1 MNPFSS
7 VVCLIGVIV
16 LLVPPAPLAAQELE
30 PGAYWP
36 IPRGVNIVTA
46 IGGINWGDVA
56 FEPSL
61 PVEDAAATIA
71 TSAFAYTRA
80 FGLAGRSANAM
91 AMLPVVGGHLSGLY
105 FGEHTVVD
113 RFGLADP
120 KFKFAM
126 NLYGAPAMIPAEF
139 AKYRPRLIVGASVTV
154 MTPLGQYDPAKLVN
168 LGTNRW
174 SFKPEI
180 GLSRTYGKWM
190 VEGMAGT
197 WLFTDNTNFAGG
209 RTRAQEAIVLLQAH
223 LTYRF
228 TRVMWLAADGNYFRG
243 GTTTIGGKQNIDF
256 QNNSRIGATFS
267 KSLARGHAMRASLSR
282 GAFTTIGARFT
293 SLAVGYNFAWP
304 R

>member
-1 MNPFSS
+1 MNRFSS
-7 VVCLIGVIV
+7 VVCLIGAIV
-16 LLVPPAPLAAQELE
+16 LLVSPASLGAQELE

-61 PVEDAAATIA
+61 PVEDAEATIA
-71 TSAFAYTRA
+71 TSAFAYSRA

-91 AMLPVVGGHLSGLY
+91 VMLPIVGGHLTGFYL
-105 FGEHTVVD
+105 GEHTVVD

-120 KFKFAM
+120 KLKVAM
-126 NLYGAPAMIPAEF
+126 NLYGAPAMTPAEF

-180 GLSRTYGKWM
+180 GFSRSWGNWM

-197 WLFTDNTNFAGG
+197 WVFTDNTNFAGG
-209 RTRAQEAIVLLQAH
+209 RTREQDAIVILQGH

-267 KSLARGHAMRASLSR
+267 KSLARGHAIRASLSR

>member
-1 MNPFSS
+1 MNRFSS
-7 VVCLIGVIV
+7 VVCLIGAIV
-16 LLVPPAPLAAQELE
+16 LIVSPASLGAQELE

-61 PVEDAAATIA
+61 PVEDAEATIA

-91 AMLPVVGGHLSGLY
+91 VMLPIVGGHLTGLY

-120 KFKFAM
+120 KLKVAM
-126 NLYGAPAMIPAEF
+126 NLYGAPAMTPAEF

-180 GLSRTYGKWM
+180 GFSRSWGKWM

-197 WLFTDNTNFAGG
+197 WVFTDNTNFAGG
-209 RTRAQEAIVLLQAH
+209 RTREQDAIVILQGH

-267 KSLARGHAMRASLSR
+267 KSLTRGHAIRASLSR

>member
-1 MNPFSS
+1 MNPFSN
-7 VVCLIGVIV
+7 VVCLIGVMV
-16 LLVPPAPLAAQELE
+16 LLVSPAPLAAQELE

-71 TSAFAYTRA
+71 TSALAYTRA

-91 AMLPVVGGHLSGLY
+91 AMLPVVGGHLTGLY

-126 NLYGAPAMIPAEF
+126 NLYGAPAMTPAEF
-139 AKYRPRLIVGASVTV
+139 AKYHGRLIVGASVTM

-190 VEGMAGT
+190 VEGMAGA

-209 RTRAQEAIVLLQAH
+209 RTREQDAIVLLQGH

>member
-1 MNPFSS
+1 MSAFSI
-7 VVCLIGVIV
+7 VVCLIGAVV
-16 LLVPPAPLAAQELE
+16 LLLSPAPVRAQELE

-36 IPRGVNIVTA
+36 IPKGLNIVTA
-46 IGGINWGDVA
+46 IGSVNWGDVA

-71 TSAFAYTRA
+71 TSALAYTRA
-80 FGLAGRSANAM
+80 FGLGGRSANAM
-91 AMLPVVGGHLSGLY
+91 VMLPIVGGHLTGRYL
-105 FGEHTVVD
+105 GEDTVVD

-120 KFKFAM
+120 KLKFAV
-126 NLYGAPAMIPAEF
+126 NLFGAPSMTPAEF
-139 AKYRPRLIVGASVTV
+139 AAYRQRLIVGVSLTMMA
-154 MTPLGQYDPAKLVN
+154 PLGQYDATKLVN

-180 GLSRTYGKWM
+180 GLSRSYGKW
-190 VEGMAGT
+190 VIEGMAGI

-209 RTRAQEAIVLLQAH
+209 RTREQDGILIIQGH
-223 LTYRF
+223 FTRRF
-228 TRVMWLAADGNYFRG
+228 TRVMWLAADANYFRG
-243 GTTTIGGKQNIDF
+243 GRTTIGGKQNIDF

-267 KSLARGHAMRASLSR
+267 KSLARGHAIRASLSR

-293 SLAVGYNFAWP
+293 SLAFGYNYAWP

>member
-7 VVCLIGVIV
+7 VVCLIGVMV
-16 LLVPPAPLAAQELE
+16 LLVPPPLAAQELE

-71 TSAFAYTRA
+71 TSAFAYTRS

-91 AMLPVVGGHLSGLY
+91 AMLPVVGGHLTGLY
-105 FGEHTVVD
+105 LGEHTVVD

-120 KFKFAM
+120 KFKIAM

-139 AKYRPRLIVGASVTV
+139 AKYRPRLIVGASLTV

>member
-1 MNPFSS
+1 M
-7 VVCLIGVIV
+7 
-16 LLVPPAPLAAQELE
+16 
-30 PGAYWP
+30 
-36 IPRGVNIVTA
+36 
-46 IGGINWGDVA
+46 
-56 FEPSL
+56 
-61 PVEDAAATIA
+61 
-71 TSAFAYTRA
+71 
-80 FGLAGRSANAM
+80 
-91 AMLPVVGGHLSGLY
+91 
-105 FGEHTVVD
+105 
-113 RFGLADP
+113 
-120 KFKFAM
+120 
-126 NLYGAPAMIPAEF
+126 
-139 AKYRPRLIVGASVTV
+139 
-154 MTPLGQYDPAKLVN
+154 N

-190 VEGMAGT
+190 VEGMAGA

-209 RTRAQEAIVLLQAH
+209 TCTREQDAIVLLQGH

>member
-1 MNPFSS
+1 MNSFSI
-7 VVCLIGVIV
+7 VVCLIGAVV
-16 LLVPPAPLAAQELE
+16 LLGSPAPGRAQELE

-36 IPRGVNIVTA
+36 IPKGLNIVTA

-71 TSAFAYTRA
+71 TSALAYTRA
-80 FGLAGRSANAM
+80 FGLGGRSANAM
-91 AMLPVVGGHLSGLY
+91 VMLPLVGGHLTGRYL
-105 FGEHTVVD
+105 GEHTVVD

-120 KFKFAM
+120 KFKFAV
-126 NLYGAPAMIPAEF
+126 NLYGAPAMTSAEF
-139 AKYRPRLIVGASVTV
+139 AKYHQRLIVGVSLTV
-154 MTPLGQYDPAKLVN
+154 MAPLGQYDRTKLVN

-180 GLSRTYGKWM
+180 GLSRTYGKWV
-190 VEGMAGT
+190 VEGMGGT
-197 WLFTDNTNFAGG
+197 WLFTDNTDFAGG
-209 RTRAQEAIVLLQAH
+209 RTREQEAIVILQGH

-243 GTTTIGGKQNIDF
+243 GRTTIGGKQNIDF
-256 QNNSRIGATFS
+256 QSNSRIGATFS
-267 KSLARGHAMRASLSR
+267 KALARGHAFRASVSR
-282 GAFTTIGARFT
+282 GAYTTIGARFN
-293 SLAVGYNFAWP
+293 SLAVGYNYAWP